1 MDIYK
6 IVITPTAKNDLIELK
21 RYITEVILAPET
33 AKQYI
38 RAIRVAIQKLSYAA
52 GAMPLIYEELWRS
65 KIVFIYI

>member
-21 RYITEVILAPET
+21 RYITKVILAPET

-38 RAIRVAIQKLSYAA
+38 RAIRVAIQKLSYTA